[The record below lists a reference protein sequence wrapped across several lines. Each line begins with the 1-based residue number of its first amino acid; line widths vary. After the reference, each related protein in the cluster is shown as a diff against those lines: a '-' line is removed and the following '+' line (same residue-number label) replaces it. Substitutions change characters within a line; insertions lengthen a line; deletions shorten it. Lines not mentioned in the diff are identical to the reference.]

1 MSPTDCPISVRI
13 VGTVASTTPTAN
25 SAKPTAKAGRS
36 IASRQSR
43 GCRGAGRAC
52 PGFAFGTLGAAG
64 WPRST
69 CQRRIRAAS
78 KPELAALIADPLQGV
93 RAGFHLIRGVVQ
105 GAAHELGELVPLPA
119 VGAVTGPH
127 HYSRSNAERRAV
139 MPRAV

>member
-78 KPELAALIADPLQGV
+78 KPELAAASGCLA
-93 RAGFHLIRGVVQ
+93 
-105 GAAHELGELVPLPA
+105 VP
-119 VGAVTGPH
+119 
-127 HYSRSNAERRAV
+127 
-139 MPRAV
+139 

>member
-1 MSPTDCPISVRI
+1 MSPTDWPISVRI

-78 KPELAALIADPLQGV
+78 KPELAAASGCLAVPY
-93 RAGFHLIRGVVQ
+93 AGPDRILSRIRCKASG
-105 GAAHELGELVPLPA
+105 LGS
-119 VGAVTGPH
+119 T
-127 HYSRSNAERRAV
+127 
-139 MPRAV
+139 

>member
-52 PGFAFGTLGAAG
+52 PGV
-64 WPRST
+64 
-69 CQRRIRAAS
+69 
-78 KPELAALIADPLQGV
+78 ALW
-93 RAGFHLIRGVVQ
+93 
-105 GAAHELGELVPLPA
+105 A
-119 VGAVTGPH
+119 VGAGCPPRIARHRRTRAARQRPTGAARTPRPADTFMAA
-127 HYSRSNAERRAV
+127 SRNVLAV
-139 MPRAV
+139 A